1 MGVNGSVAFS
11 DPPYPKSHSTSL
23 FHSMT
28 LHFSLSITHSPAPGP
43 CHHTVPLFLNVL
55 LVRSTLPPLAKS
67 YSFLRSSPSP
77 TASLQPSQDQSPMPP
92 WSTVICVVELAVHSI
107 IIPYMLVLLPQRRCK
122 PLGGKDGPSFPCIP
136 HSDDYNVTS
145 MTSAHNNYTLSIQ
158 MSTLSYCILL
168 NYT

>member
-1 MGVNGSVAFS
+1 MGVNESVAFS

-28 LHFSLSITHSPAPGP
+28 LHFSLSITHSSAPGP

-107 IIPYMLVLLPQRRCK
+107 IIPYMLVLLPQRRWRRLGARMD
-122 PLGGKDGPSFPCIP
+122 PLSLVSPTVMITMWHPWQVLIIITRWVYKWVLYHIAFC
-136 HSDDYNVTS
+136 
-145 MTSAHNNYTLSIQ
+145 
-158 MSTLSYCILL
+158 
-168 NYT
+168 